1 MHLHLVTFVADVTNN
16 RIQVCTSNVNKVR
29 KRPSKNKKAP
39 NDGIR
44 GLINLILLMRRL
56 RRHLRA

>member
-29 KRPSKNKKAP
+29 KRPSEIKKAP
-39 NDGIR
+39 NDDIR
-44 GLINLILLMRRL
+44 GLII
-56 RRHLRA
+56 